1 MRHGL
6 ALHTSPSAPRGAP
19 PRKAR
24 IVMKNYSLEHLSNS
38 VLLRETNEIV
48 ERDRLTTAELIAH
61 LAEVD
66 ARKLY
71 LEAAF
76 PSMHAWCVRK
86 LGMSE
91 DAASKRIQA
100 ARVARAFPAIFSG
113 LADGRLHLSAVCLL
127 APVLQA
133 GNAEA
138 LLAAAAGKTKSEI
151 ELLIA
156 ERFPRTEM
164 LPLVEMLTDP
174 HGETGAAYAPG
185 HTRGA
190 DPRDDEHAPGH
201 VQGVRT
207 STKPTPIA
215 SHRFAIHIT
224 IGQDAY
230 ADLTYAQELLSH
242 QIPNGDVAEVF
253 KRALKAL
260 IREAEKRKF
269 AATDRPHRVRRQSQ
283 DPRHVP
289 AHVQREVWERD
300 GGQCTFVSEEGHRC
314 EARTLI
320 EYDHVEEVARGG
332 SATVPGIRLRCRAH
346 NQFTAEQTFG
356 REFMENKREAARRAA
371 VAARAKTEAHE
382 AATMLKEVAA
392 RSEAEAL
399 GKHRARA
406 VAAAAERAR
415 EQDVVPW
422 LRALGIRAD
431 EANRVA
437 GLCEAFPDAPLNER
451 VRYAFSCV
459 DTKARLRPPAA

>member
-1 MRHGL
+1 
-6 ALHTSPSAPRGAP
+6 
-19 PRKAR
+19 
-24 IVMKNYSLEHLSNS
+24 MKNYSLEHLSNS

-66 ARKLY
+66 GRKLY
-71 LEAAF
+71 LRAAF
-76 PSMHAWCVRK
+76 PSKHAWCVRK
-86 LGMSE
+86 QGMSE

-127 APVLQA
+127 APVPQA

-156 ERFPRTEM
+156 ERFPRTEL

-190 DPRDDEHAPGH
+190 DPRDNEHAPGH

-230 ADLTYAQELLSH
+230 
-242 QIPNGDVAEVF
+242 
-253 KRALKAL
+253 
-260 IREAEKRKF
+260 
-269 AATDRPHRVRRQSQ
+269 
-283 DPRHVP
+283 
-289 AHVQREVWERD
+289 
-300 GGQCTFVSEEGHRC
+300 C
-314 EARTLI
+314 
-320 EYDHVEEVARGG
+320 
-332 SATVPGIRLRCRAH
+332 
-346 NQFTAEQTFG
+346 
-356 REFMENKREAARRAA
+356 
-371 VAARAKTEAHE
+371 
-382 AATMLKEVAA
+382 
-392 RSEAEAL
+392 
-399 GKHRARA
+399 
-406 VAAAAERAR
+406 
-415 EQDVVPW
+415 
-422 LRALGIRAD
+422 
-431 EANRVA
+431 
-437 GLCEAFPDAPLNER
+437 
-451 VRYAFSCV
+451 
-459 DTKARLRPPAA
+459 